1 MPPPT
6 MSPRMKRKRRP
17 VPMVRLSLVSS
28 SPSRRADPASE
39 GAVDVA
45 MGASPCEYLAR
56 SIRRRAIAET
66 AGNHPR
72 RVGVGDA
79 GRREEGAMRRSQF
92 VAGAVVSMM
101 VLALPA
107 QAKVAGEATISGPG
121 LGGGAGGGGGD
132 GGGSITLRGG
142 DGSGW
147 AAFSG
152 LLDTARAGADRA
164 PTADLG
170 PRYRVVLDVRQPP
183 QPNDIVQYLYPFAE
197 PAPVLYTPPGQR
209 LMVLDAPSG
218 WWAAGADLMRLL
230 EDVGFPDQAPV
241 MEPAAPR
248 VDRQAPPAPAGLSPA
263 GWGPPAPARPL
274 LPRPAPARPG

>member
-1 MPPPT
+1 
-6 MSPRMKRKRRP
+6 
-17 VPMVRLSLVSS
+17 
-28 SPSRRADPASE
+28 
-39 GAVDVA
+39 
-45 MGASPCEYLAR
+45 
-56 SIRRRAIAET
+56 
-66 AGNHPR
+66 
-72 RVGVGDA
+72 
-79 GRREEGAMRRSQF
+79 
-92 VAGAVVSMM
+92 MM

-121 LGGGAGGGGGD
+121 LGGGGGGGGD

-197 PAPVLYTPPGQR
+197 PGPLLYTPPGQR
-209 LMVLDAPSG
+209 LLDFDAPSG
-218 WWAAGADLMRLL
+218 WWGASTDLVGLL
-230 EDVGFPDQAPV
+230 EDVGFPDQEPV
-241 MEPAAPR
+241 TEPAAAHVAP
-248 VDRQAPPAPAGLSPA
+248 QAPPGISPAVWATLALAGLLLA
-263 GWGPPAPARPL
+263 GAIAARRRAAR
-274 LPRPAPARPG
+274 LPVA

>member
-1 MPPPT
+1 
-6 MSPRMKRKRRP
+6 
-17 VPMVRLSLVSS
+17 
-28 SPSRRADPASE
+28 
-39 GAVDVA
+39 
-45 MGASPCEYLAR
+45 
-56 SIRRRAIAET
+56 
-66 AGNHPR
+66 
-72 RVGVGDA
+72 
-79 GRREEGAMRRSQF
+79 MRRSLL
-92 VAGAVVSMM
+92 VAGAVISVML
-101 VLALPA
+101 LALPA

-121 LGGGAGGGGGD
+121 LGGEAGGGD

-164 PTADLG
+164 PTGDLG

-218 WWAAGADLMRLL
+218 WWAAGTDLMGLL

-241 MEPAAPR
+241 MEPAAAR
-248 VDRQAPPAPAGLSPA
+248 VDPQAPPAPAGLSPA
-263 GWGPPAPARPL
+263 VWATVALAGLLLAGAIAARRRAAR
-274 LPRPAPARPG
+274 LPVG

>member
-1 MPPPT
+1 
-6 MSPRMKRKRRP
+6 
-17 VPMVRLSLVSS
+17 
-28 SPSRRADPASE
+28 
-39 GAVDVA
+39 
-45 MGASPCEYLAR
+45 
-56 SIRRRAIAET
+56 
-66 AGNHPR
+66 
-72 RVGVGDA
+72 
-79 GRREEGAMRRSQF
+79 MRRSLF

-197 PAPVLYTPPGQR
+197 PGPLLYTPPGQR
-209 LMVLDAPSG
+209 LLDFDAPSG
-218 WWAAGADLMRLL
+218 WWGASTDLVGLL
-230 EDVGFPDQAPV
+230 EDVGFPDQEPV
-241 MEPAAPR
+241 TKPAAAHVAP
-248 VDRQAPPAPAGLSPA
+248 QAPPGISPAVWATLALAGLLLA
-263 GWGPPAPARPL
+263 GAIAARRRAAR
-274 LPRPAPARPG
+274 LPVA

>member
-1 MPPPT
+1 
-6 MSPRMKRKRRP
+6 
-17 VPMVRLSLVSS
+17 
-28 SPSRRADPASE
+28 
-39 GAVDVA
+39 
-45 MGASPCEYLAR
+45 
-56 SIRRRAIAET
+56 
-66 AGNHPR
+66 
-72 RVGVGDA
+72 
-79 GRREEGAMRRSQF
+79 MRRSQF

-101 VLALPA
+101 VLAHPA

-152 LLDTARAGADRA
+152 LLDTASSGADRA

-197 PAPVLYTPPGQR
+197 PGPLLYTPPGQR
-209 LMVLDAPSG
+209 LLNFDAPSG
-218 WWAAGADLMRLL
+218 WWGASTDLVGLL
-230 EDVGFPDQAPV
+230 EDVGFPDQEPV
-241 MEPAAPR
+241 TAPAAAHVAP
-248 VDRQAPPAPAGLSPA
+248 QAPPGISPAVWATLALAGLLLA
-263 GWGPPAPARPL
+263 GAIAARRRAAR
-274 LPRPAPARPG
+274 LPVA

>member
-1 MPPPT
+1 
-6 MSPRMKRKRRP
+6 
-17 VPMVRLSLVSS
+17 
-28 SPSRRADPASE
+28 
-39 GAVDVA
+39 
-45 MGASPCEYLAR
+45 
-56 SIRRRAIAET
+56 
-66 AGNHPR
+66 
-72 RVGVGDA
+72 
-79 GRREEGAMRRSQF
+79 MRRSQF

-101 VLALPA
+101 VLAHPA

-152 LLDTARAGADRA
+152 LLDTASAGADRA

-197 PAPVLYTPPGQR
+197 PGPLLYTPPGQR
-209 LMVLDAPSG
+209 LLNFDAPSG
-218 WWAAGADLMRLL
+218 WWGASTDLVGLL
-230 EDVGFPDQAPV
+230 EDVGFPDQEPV
-241 MEPAAPR
+241 TAPAAAHVAP
-248 VDRQAPPAPAGLSPA
+248 QAPPGISPAVWATLALAGLLLA
-263 GWGPPAPARPL
+263 GAIAGGWGGVR
-274 LPRPAPARPG
+274 LPVV